1 MARTDTRFRT
11 AHAQMLETLAT
22 LPDGQALPPETHL
35 AETLRVSRTVVRAVL
50 RRLSDQGVIAIAG
63 RAKSLL
69 RAPGPADHL
78 PARDAYIGLA
88 ELETRFLG
96 WILRFDVPAGTA
108 LNVAQLAKEF
118 SVPPHLLQEF
128 LASLGQF
135 GLVERR
141 PRGGWRLLGFTA
153 EYAVEL
159 TEFRT
164 LLEVNA
170 VRSVA
175 RMAPDHPVW
184 AGLAA
189 LETQHR
195 DLLARIATDYHEF
208 PPLDGAFHACI
219 HGAVRNRFVADF
231 QKVISLIFHYHYQW
245 DKELEPVRN
254 RDAIGEHLLLLA
266 AMRSGDQDAAEA
278 AARAHLA
285 TARETLLGSLRGNN
299 LV

>member
-1 MARTDTRFRT
+1 MARTDTRFR
-11 AHAQMLETLAT
+11 ASHSQMLDLLAP
-22 LPDGQALPPETHL
+22 LPPGSVLMPETHL
-35 AETLRVSRTVVRAVL
+35 AEALRVSRTVVRAVL
-50 RRLSDQGVIAIAG
+50 QRLSAQGVIAIAG
-63 RAKSLL
+63 RVKTLL
-69 RAPGPADHL
+69 RAPRPTDRL
-78 PARDAYIGLA
+78 PAGDAYISLA
-88 ELETRFLG
+88 ELEQRFLG

-118 SVPPHLLQEF
+118 SVPPHMLQEF

-141 PRGGWRLLGFTA
+141 PRGGWRLLGFTGD
-153 EYAVEL
+153 YAVEL

-175 RMAPDHPVW
+175 RLPRDHPVW
-184 AGLAA
+184 EGLAQ
-189 LETQHR
+189 LEAQHL
-195 DLLARIATDYHEF
+195 DLLARIATDYHDF

-254 RDAIGEHLLLLA
+254 RDAIGEHLALLA
-266 AMRSGDQDAAEA
+266 AMRSGNPDAAEG

-285 TARETLLGSLRGNN
+285 TSRETLLGSLRGHN